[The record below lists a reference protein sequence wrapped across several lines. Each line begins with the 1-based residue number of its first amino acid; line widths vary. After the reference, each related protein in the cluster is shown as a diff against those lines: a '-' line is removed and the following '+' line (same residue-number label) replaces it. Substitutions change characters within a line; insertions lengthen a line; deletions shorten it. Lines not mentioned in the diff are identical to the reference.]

1 MRVAVVDIGTNSTRL
16 LVVDAEDGRVVAE
29 HARRSEVTRLGEGV
43 DATGRLGEV
52 PMERVFG
59 VLETYRRTID
69 ELGADAT
76 TGVLTSAVRDAAN
89 GAEFTEAVRERF
101 GIDAAAISGDREA
114 ELTFAGATSDRDPAD
129 DTALVVIDIGG
140 GSTELV
146 AGRGREMAFHVSTQA
161 GVVRQTERFITSDP
175 PPLDEQRALGDQV
188 AAVIAEAVPAEVRSD
203 VQGAI
208 AVAGTA
214 TSVGAIDQDLEP
226 YDPDRVHGHVVSAA
240 RLEELRRRLA
250 GMPLADRREVAGL
263 HPDRAPTIVA
273 GVIILQRA
281 LEAFGLGRFEV
292 SEHDILRGAALA
304 RAGAV

>member
-16 LVVDAEDGRVVAE
+16 LVVDVEDGRVVAE

-69 ELGADAT
+69 ELAADAT

-89 GAEFTEAVRERF
+89 GAEFTDAVRERF

-146 AGRGREMAFHVSTQA
+146 AGRGREMAFHVATQA

-188 AAVIAEAVPAEVRSD
+188 AEIIAEAVPAEVRSD

>member
-16 LVVDAEDGRVVAE
+16 LVVDVEDGRVVAE

-89 GAEFTEAVRERF
+89 GAEFTDAVRERF